1 MISRFQEF
9 LQDNRWIKNEHLSMS
24 KEEKQIVEQLKEFAK
39 DADSFKKLEETFR
52 GLYAKFAQA
61 SSHVDLLESAIRN
74 DYDSILITELSLEKP
89 GPTIVYVND
98 GFTRMTGYTKEEAI
112 GKTPRMLQGPKTD
125 RAILDRLK
133 RRLIEGQA
141 FFGHT
146 INYRKDGT
154 EFINQWDIHPLIN
167 AEGEVTHWVS
177 YQRDVTEKKETAK
190 AIFNTDFDELLK
202 RREEFTLK
210 FGLSEVDSSI
220 ECRFVTEAF
229 EEITGLNKN
238 LFFEAG
244 FEAVLHDGDVE
255 LIKGSLKKAFNGEE
269 SAQTCRYLTSSGD
282 YVDMIQSF
290 KPIWDDA
297 QTKVK
302 NVRSVVKLELKES

>member
-1 MISRFQEF
+1 
-9 LQDNRWIKNEHLSMS
+9 MS
-24 KEEKQIVEQLKEFAK
+24 NEEKQIVEQLNKLAK
-39 DADSFKKLEETFR
+39 DVDSYNTLEEIFSN
-52 GLYAKFAQA
+52 LFEKYNQA
-61 SSHVDLLESAIRN
+61 SHHVELLESAIRN
-74 DYDSILITELSLEKP
+74 DYDSILITELNLEKP
-89 GPTIVYVND
+89 GPRIVYVND

-112 GKTPRMLQGPKTD
+112 GNTPRMLQGPKTD

-154 EFINQWDIHPLIN
+154 EFINQWDIHPLYN

-202 RREEFTLK
+202 RREEFTVK
-210 FGLSEVDSSI
+210 FGLSEIDGSI
-220 ECRFVTEAF
+220 ECNFVTEAF
-229 EEITGLNKN
+229 EEITGLEKDTYFIGG
-238 LFFEAG
+238 LK
-244 FEAVLHDGDVE
+244 AVLHADDLD
-255 LIKGSLKKAFNGEE
+255 LIKSALSKAFDGEA
-269 SAQTCRYLTSSGD
+269 SAETCRYKTSEGE

-290 KPIWDDA
+290 KPIMDE
-297 QTKVK
+297 TGSKVES
-302 NVRSVVKLELKES
+302 VRSVVKLELKES

>member
-1 MISRFQEF
+1 MNDQE
-9 LQDNRWIKNEHLSMS
+9 NRILELLRECS
-24 KEEKQIVEQLKEFAK
+24 K
-39 DADSFKKLEETFR
+39 DSKSSKILEETFL
-52 GLYAKFAQA
+52 GLYAKYVQV
-61 SSHVDLLESAIRN
+61 SSHVELLENAIRN

-89 GPTIVYVND
+89 GPKIVYVNE
-98 GFTRMTGYTKEEAI
+98 GFTRMTGYSKEEAI
-112 GKTPRMLQGPKTD
+112 GNTPRMLQGPKTD

-167 AEGEVTHWVS
+167 SDGEVTHWVS

-210 FGLSEVDSSI
+210 FGLSDKDSSI

-238 LFFEAG
+238 LLFEIG
-244 FEAVLHDGDVE
+244 FDAVLHKDDVDLINNSLE
-255 LIKGSLKKAFNGEE
+255 LAFQGEE
-269 SAQTCRYLTSSGD
+269 SAETCRYLTATGD
-282 YVDMIQSF
+282 YIDMVQSF
-290 KPIWDDA
+290 KPIWDD
-297 QTKVK
+297 TKRKVK
-302 NVRSVVKLELKES
+302 SVRSVVKLELKES

>member
-1 MISRFQEF
+1 
-9 LQDNRWIKNEHLSMS
+9 MS
-24 KEEKQIVEQLKEFAK
+24 DPINHIIELLRECSK
-39 DADSFKKLEETFR
+39 DSKSSKKLEETFL
-52 GLYAKFAQA
+52 GLYAKYVQA
-61 SSHVDLLESAIRN
+61 SSHVELLENAIRN
-74 DYDSILITELSLEKP
+74 DYDSILITELNLEKP
-89 GPTIVYVND
+89 GPKIVYVNE
-98 GFTRMTGYTKEEAI
+98 GFTRMTGYSKEEAI

-167 AEGEVTHWVS
+167 ADGEVTHWVS

-210 FGLSEVDSSI
+210 FGLSDEDSSI

-238 LFFEAG
+238 LLFEIG
-244 FEAVLHDGDVE
+244 FEAVLHKDDVN
-255 LIKGSLKKAFNGEE
+255 LINNSLEKAFKGQE
-269 SAQTCRYLTSSGD
+269 SVETCRYLTTTGD
-282 YVDMIQSF
+282 YIAMVQSF

-297 QTKVK
+297 KTKVK
-302 NVRSVVKLELKES
+302 NVRSIVKLELKEV

>member
-1 MISRFQEF
+1 
-9 LQDNRWIKNEHLSMS
+9 MS
-24 KEEKQIVEQLKEFAK
+24 NEEKQIVEQLKQLAK
-39 DADSFKKLEETFR
+39 DADSYKKLEDIFGELFEK
-52 GLYAKFAQA
+52 YEQA
-61 SSHVDLLESAIRN
+61 SIHVDLLESAIRN
-74 DYDSILITELSLEKP
+74 DYDSILITELNLEKP
-89 GPTIVYVND
+89 GPRIVYVND
-98 GFTRMTGYTKEEAI
+98 GFTRMTGYSKEEAI
-112 GKTPRMLQGPKTD
+112 GNTPRMLQGPKTD

-167 AEGEVTHWVS
+167 GDGEVTHWVS

-190 AIFNTDFDELLK
+190 AIFNTDFDDLLK

-210 FGLSEVDSSI
+210 FGLTDEDSSI

-229 EEITGLNKN
+229 EEITGINKDVI
-238 LFFEAG
+238 FEG
-244 FEAVLHDGDVE
+244 GLKAVVHKDDIA
-255 LIKGSLKKAFNGEE
+255 LIDATLEKAFRGEE
-269 SAQTCRYLTSSGD
+269 AAETCRYRTSTGD

-290 KPIWDDA
+290 KPIWDESRS
-297 QTKVK
+297 KVK
-302 NVRSVVKLELKES
+302 SVRSVVKLELKES

>member
-1 MISRFQEF
+1 
-9 LQDNRWIKNEHLSMS
+9 MS
-24 KEEKQIVEQLKEFAK
+24 NEEKRIIEQLKKHAK
-39 DADSFKKLEETFR
+39 DADSYNALEALFGE
-52 GLYAKFAQA
+52 LYDKYAQ
-61 SSHVDLLESAIRN
+61 SRNHVDLLESAIRN
-74 DYDSILITELSLEKP
+74 DYDSILITELNLEKP
-89 GPTIVYVND
+89 GPRIVYVND
-98 GFTRMTGYTKEEAI
+98 GFTRMTGYSKEEAI
-112 GKTPRMLQGPKTD
+112 GQTPRMLQGPKTD

-210 FGLSEVDSSI
+210 FGLTDEDSSI

-229 EEITGLNKN
+229 EEITGLNKDL
-238 LFFEAG
+238 LFEVG
-244 FEAVLHDGDVE
+244 LEAVLHDDDVE
-255 LIKGSLKKAFNGEE
+255 LVNKALENAFNGEE
-269 SAQTCRYLTSSGD
+269 AAETCRYLTSSGD
-282 YVDMIQSF
+282 YVEMIQSF

>member
-1 MISRFQEF
+1 MS
-9 LQDNRWIKNEHLSMS
+9 NE
-24 KEEKQIVEQLKEFAK
+24 EAQIIELLKKHAK
-39 DADSFKKLEETFR
+39 DADSFNKLEESFK
-52 GLYAKFAQA
+52 GLYEKYVQA
-61 SSHVDLLESAIRN
+61 STHVDLLESAIRN
-74 DYDSILITELSLEKP
+74 DYDSILITELNLDKP
-89 GPTIVYVND
+89 GPKIVYVND
-98 GFTRMTGYTKEEAI
+98 GFTRMTGYSKSEAI
-112 GKTPRMLQGPKTD
+112 GNTPRMLQGPKTD

-167 AEGEVTHWVS
+167 PEGEVTHWVS
-177 YQRDVTEKKETAK
+177 YQRDVTEKRETAK

-210 FGLSEVDSSI
+210 FGLSDEDSSI

-229 EEITGLNKN
+229 EEMTGLNKD
-238 LFFEAG
+238 LIFDVG
-244 FEAVLHDGDVE
+244 FEAVLHEDDVE
-255 LIKGSLKKAFNGEE
+255 LIVNSLEKAFKGEG
-269 SAQTCRYLTSSGD
+269 SAETCRYLTSSGD
-282 YVDMIQSF
+282 YLEMIQSF

-297 QTKVK
+297 ETKVK
-302 NVRSVVKLELKES
+302 SVRSVVKLELKES